1 VKFLSDT
8 LNPGLLFL
16 AIDIANIVCSALFGA
31 RVLAMQPRLAAAR
44 LLAFIAFDS
53 VCHFILSRY
62 EYRHWIPDPYR
73 FELGSAALLLNFAR
87 NLTPGLFMIL
97 CFKMFADARRFPR
110 WLAVLFVIEIF
121 LEVPLHWLFRDS
133 QLSIVIA
140 RTAPALLQGLF
151 AAFAIYWTM
160 ASWRA
165 DLIESR
171 RRARA
176 IIVVIIGLNI
186 IASSLL
192 LRLVIPQNSI
202 ANYDAHLALVVSNLL
217 VVAFILVFLGDGD
230 LQGSLSGAVLPG
242 LPEGRA
248 PAPSA
253 ETGVVLAQL
262 SRVMEVERVYR
273 QPSLSLR
280 DLADL
285 VGTPEYR
292 LRKVIHEQLSYQN
305 FNVFLHAYR
314 IRDACLQLRD
324 PKLRRIP
331 ILTVALSTGYQ
342 SVNTFNR
349 GFREITGMTPSAYRS
364 LDEPPIPAGP
374 EKISPKTT

>member
-1 VKFLSDT
+1 VT
-8 LNPGLLFL
+8 NPLLFF
-16 AIDIANIVCSALFGA
+16 AIDVANIVCCALFGA
-31 RVLAMQPRLAAAR
+31 RVFAKQPRLATAR
-44 LLAFIAFDS
+44 LLAFITMGS
-53 VCHFILSRY
+53 VCHFVLSRY
-62 EYRHWIPDPYR
+62 EYRYWIPSPYQID
-73 FELGSAALLLNFAR
+73 LGSIALLLNFAR

-97 CFKMFADARRFPR
+97 CFQMFADARRFPR
-110 WLAVLFVIEIF
+110 WLAVLFVIEMF
-121 LEVPLHWLFRDS
+121 LEVPTHWLFRDV
-133 QLSIVIA
+133 QLSAVIA
-140 RTAPALLQGLF
+140 RIAPALLQGLF
-151 AAFAIYWTM
+151 AAFAIYWTL

-192 LRLVIPQNSI
+192 LRLVIPTDSI
-202 ANYDAHLALVVSNLL
+202 ANYNAHLILVVSNLAVFSFLL
-217 VVAFILVFLGDGD
+217 VVSGDQD
-230 LQGSLSGAVLPG
+230 LQGSLSRTAQTVP
-242 LPEGRA
+242 PEVRA
-248 PAPSA
+248 LVASP
-253 ETGVVLAQL
+253 ETLVVLAQL
-262 SRVMEVERVYR
+262 SRVMEVECVYR
-273 QPSLSLR
+273 QPSLSLK

-292 LRKVIHEQLSYQN
+292 LRKVIHEQLGYQN

-324 PKLRRIP
+324 PELRRIP

-349 GFREITGMTPSAYRS
+349 GFREIMAMTPSAYRS
-364 LDEPPIPAGP
+364 LDEPPIPSGP
-374 EKISPKTT
+374 QKISPKTT